1 MNCLLRSLL
10 PGLVFAGLVIAGV
23 AAVRADEPAKLP
35 PPAERKVDYL
45 ADIQPLFKKNC
56 CSCHGSEH
64 QEGGLRLDQKQRA
77 LDGGDSGREI
87 IPGKSAD
94 SRLVKLIAGIDE
106 DFGVMPPDGK
116 GKPLT
121 AGEIGLIRA
130 WIDQGAAWP
139 DDAALADAAKR
150 HWSLQPIARTAPP
163 AVNDSSWTRSPID
176 AFILDRLARER
187 LTPSPPAERT
197 TLLRRLYL
205 NLTGLPPSP
214 EAIEEFT
221 SDSRPDAVE
230 RLVDRLLASPHFG
243 ERWGRHWLDLA
254 RYADSDGYEKDRP
267 RPFAWRYRDWVI
279 GAVNADMP
287 YDQFTLEQ
295 LAGDLL
301 PGATL
306 AQRTASGL
314 HRNTLHNT
322 EGGIDPEED
331 RVKKTVD
338 RTNTLGTIWLGLTV
352 GCAQC
357 HTHIYDPLTQRE
369 YYSLYAFFNSLDES
383 DIEAPTP
390 EQAAKLAA
398 DRLVHANE
406 LAGLRDSLTAY
417 ERDELPAAQAQ
428 WEATAAAS
436 PVVWQTLELTSL
448 TSKHGATFAKQ
459 PDGSTLVSGA
469 NKVSDVYTLEATAP
483 QGKLTAIRLEVLPE
497 KSLPKSGPGRSANGN
512 FVLATLKVTAAPVAP
527 SGTEVDPLAI
537 VFTAARA
544 DHSQDKF
551 APELAIND
559 DPADGWAISPQFGK
573 RHVAVFETK
582 EPLGFE
588 GGTKLTITLDQAYG
602 KAAPHNIGC
611 FRLSVAT
618 APPPVPLEG
627 IPADVAQALAVSKAD
642 RGPEQSKAIDTF
654 FRTMDAEYVR
664 LAKAVT
670 DHQAKAPKL
679 PEDQKAQ
686 AVSQRSEPRVT
697 NVLLRG
703 DFLSPGDAVEPG
715 TFAVLPPLTSR
726 GTTLDR
732 IDLARWLVDPAHPLS
747 SRVAV
752 NRVWQQMFGR
762 GLVPTSDDF
771 GKQGELPSHPELLD
785 WLASEYMADGWS
797 LKELLRTIAC
807 SRVYQQSSA
816 PRHELTK
823 ADPENV
829 LLARQSRRRVESEII
844 RDLSLAASGMLTERI
859 GGASVRPPQPA
870 EYAGLTY
877 AGSAKW
883 VESQGVDRYRRGL
896 YTFFQRT
903 SPYPMLMTFDS
914 PDSNECTARR
924 QTSNTPLQAL
934 TIWNDPAFFE
944 ASQSLA
950 RRIVREVP
958 SAGEPRE
965 VVRRRAAHAFI
976 LCLARRPSEAELT
989 DLVVLFDDQVRL
1001 TLQDEAAAKQIA
1013 GPEPLPE
1020 GTSAAELAAW
1030 IGVSR
1035 TVLNLDEF
1043 ITRE

>member
-1 MNCLLRSLL
+1 MNRMLRTLL
-10 PGLVFAGLVIAGV
+10 PGLVLANSVVASIAAV
-23 AAVRADEPAKLP
+23 AAAEPAKLP

-45 ADIQPLFKKNC
+45 ADIQPLLKKNC
-56 CSCHGSEH
+56 YSCHGSERR
-64 QEGGLRLDQKQRA
+64 EGGLRLDQRQRA

-87 IPGKSAD
+87 IAGKSAD
-94 SRLVKLIAGIDE
+94 SRLVKLVAGIDE
-106 DFGVMPPDGK
+106 EFGVMPPDGK
-116 GKPLT
+116 GKPLN
-121 AGEIGLIRA
+121 AAEIGLIRA
-130 WIDQGAAWP
+130 WIDQGATWP

-150 HWSLQPIARTAPP
+150 HWSLQPIVRAAPP
-163 AVNDSSWTRSPID
+163 AVRDKSWTRSPID
-176 AFILDRLARER
+176 AFILARLERDRLA
-187 LTPSPPAERT
+187 PSPPAERA
-197 TLLRRLYL
+197 TLLRRAYL
-205 NLTGLPPSP
+205 DLTGLLPSP
-214 EAIEEFT
+214 DDIDQFAN
-221 SDSRPDAVE
+221 DSRPDATE

-279 GAVNADMP
+279 AALNADLP
-287 YDQFTLEQ
+287 YDQFTTEQ

-301 PGATL
+301 PCATL

-357 HTHIYDPLTQRE
+357 HTHKYDPLTQRE
-369 YYSLYAFFNSLDES
+369 YYSLYAFFNNLDEA

-390 EQAAKLAA
+390 EQAEKLAA
-398 DRLVHANE
+398 DRQVHTVEMAK
-406 LAGLRDSLTAY
+406 LREALTTY
-417 ERDELPAAQAQ
+417 ERDKLGAAQAQ
-428 WEATAAAS
+428 WETKAAAS
-436 PVVWQTLELTSL
+436 PVVWQTLDLISL
-448 TSKHGATFAKQ
+448 TSKYGASFAKQ
-459 PDGSTLVSGA
+459 PDGSTLVSGE
-469 NKVSDVYTLEATAP
+469 NKVSDVYTLETTA
-483 QGKLTAIRLEVLPE
+483 QSGKLTAIRLEVLPE
-497 KSLPKSGPGRSANGN
+497 KSLPKSGPGRNANGN
-512 FVLATLKVTAAPVAP
+512 FVLATFRVTAAPISGNDTNAP
-527 SGTEVDPLAI
+527 PLAI
-537 VFTAARA
+537 AFISARA
-544 DHSQDKF
+544 DHSQAKF
-551 APELAIND
+551 SPELAINE

-573 RHVAVFETK
+573 RHVAVFEAK
-582 EPLGFE
+582 EPLGFD
-588 GGTKLTITLDQAYG
+588 GGTRLTITLDQAYG
-602 KAAPHNIGC
+602 KEAPHNIGC

-618 APPPVPLEG
+618 SPPPVPLEG
-627 IPADVAQALAVSKAD
+627 IPANVAQALAVSKTD
-642 RGPEQSKAIDTF
+642 RSAEQAKSINTF
-654 FRTMDAEYVR
+654 YRTIDAEYVR
-664 LAKAVT
+664 LAKEVT
-670 DHQAKAPKL
+670 DHEAKAPKL

-686 AVSQRSEPRVT
+686 SVSQHGEPRVT

-715 TFAVLPPLTSR
+715 TIAVLPPLAAR
-726 GTTLDR
+726 GTTPDR
-732 IDLARWLVDPAHPLS
+732 LDLARWLVDPAQPLT

-785 WLASEYMADGWS
+785 WLASEYVADGWS
-797 LKELLRTIAC
+797 LKELIRTIAC
-807 SRVYQQSSA
+807 SRVYQQSSV
-816 PRHELTK
+816 PRHELTN

-844 RDLSLAASGMLTERI
+844 RDLSLAASGLLTERI
-859 GGASVRPPQPA
+859 GGPSVRPPQPA

-883 VESQGVDRYRRGL
+883 VESQGADRYRRGL

-914 PDSNECTARR
+914 PDSNECTVRR

-950 RRIVREVP
+950 RRVVREVP
-958 SAGEPRE
+958 GMGEPRDI
-965 VVRRRAAHAFI
+965 VRRRAGHAFA
-976 LCLARRPSEAELT
+976 LCITRQPSEAELT

-1020 GTSAAELAAW
+1020 GTTAAELAAW